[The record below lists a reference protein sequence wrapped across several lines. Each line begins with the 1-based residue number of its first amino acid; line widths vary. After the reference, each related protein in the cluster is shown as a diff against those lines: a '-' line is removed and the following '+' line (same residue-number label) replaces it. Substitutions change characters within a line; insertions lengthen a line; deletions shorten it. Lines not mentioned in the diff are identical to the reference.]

1 MTHKEWQ
8 ELIKKEFNV
17 SSNEVK
23 EIYHTMVEIY
33 QRQKRYKKIIN
44 KDCT

>member
-17 SSNEVK
+17 SSNVAK
-23 EIYHTMVEIY
+23 EMYHNMVEIY
-33 QRQKRYKKIIN
+33 QRN
-44 KDCT
+44 KQTLPH

>member
-8 ELIKKEFNV
+8 DLIKEEFNV
-17 SSNEVK
+17 SSNEAK
-23 EIYHTMVEIY
+23 ELYHTMVELY
-33 QRQKRYKKIIN
+33 RRQKDYKKN